1 MNALNDKI
9 GLLKLIKKN
18 IPYIRQTVFSLHVY
32 QSGQDPANE
41 KFVRVNEIKDLNFF
55 SDVSLQYFCLIG

>member
-18 IPYIRQTVFSLHVY
+18 IPYIRQIVFSLHVY
-32 QSGQDPANE
+32 Q
-41 KFVRVNEIKDLNFF
+41 
-55 SDVSLQYFCLIG
+55 